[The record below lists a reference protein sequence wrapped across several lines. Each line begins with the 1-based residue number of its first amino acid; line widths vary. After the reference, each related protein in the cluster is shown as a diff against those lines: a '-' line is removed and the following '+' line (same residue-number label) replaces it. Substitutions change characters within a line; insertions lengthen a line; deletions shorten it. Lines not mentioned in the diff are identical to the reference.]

1 MLIKI
6 VYENAKCESCFWV
19 FNSECFSVCVSVN
32 VFLRCN
38 SNLLLVDWHDQVNNI
53 AVKFNRANAL
63 VLKIRNYVNTET
75 LRNIYFAIFDSHL
88 SCKLR
93 MYYLGSKY

>member
-1 MLIKI
+1 MKMQ
-6 VYENAKCESCFWV
+6 NAIPAFG
-19 FNSECFSVCVSVN
+19 FLTRN
-32 VFLRCN
+32 VFPNVFPWMCFCECN

-63 VLKIRNYVNTET
+63 ILKIRNYVNTET
-75 LRNIYFAIFDSHL
+75 LRNIYFAIFDSHP
-88 SCKLR
+88 SYKLL